1 MTPKRIL
8 IALALAA
15 GLAGAAYVSQ
25 APTSAGE
32 QMTAA
37 ADKLLASLTADQ
49 KTKAT
54 FDFDN
59 KERTNWYFV
68 PRQDKDK
75 RPTRK
80 GLPLQEMTAEQKA
93 LARDLVRAGTSEGGF
108 KKAIT
113 IMSLEAILRDLEKNG
128 AMVRNPEWYFF
139 TVFGTPSK
147 AGKWGWRVEG
157 HHLSL
162 NFTIDRGKVLAAT
175 PAFFGANPADVKAG
189 PRKGLRTLPEAEDL
203 AKELFAALDD
213 EQRKVALHKDRFPEI
228 EQAVTKPTRGFDQPQ
243 GLAAGKMNEKQRG
256 ILQRLIEGYAGRMPP
271 EVAARQ
277 LSDVKE
283 AGLDK
288 VHFAF
293 HQENDKPGKPY
304 TYRVQGPTFVIEFLN
319 VQADSAGNPA
329 NHIHSVWR
337 NLQGDFGL
345 VQR

>member
-8 IALALAA
+8 IALALTAA
-15 GLAGAAYVSQ
+15 LAGVAYVSQ

-32 QMTAA
+32 RMTVA
-37 ADKLLASLTADQ
+37 ADKFLASLTDDQ
-49 KTKAT
+49 KKQAT
-54 FDFDN
+54 FDFDS

-80 GLPLQEMTAEQKA
+80 GLPLQDMTAEQKA
-93 LARDLVRAGTSEGGF
+93 LARELVRAGTSDSGY

-113 IMSLEAILRDLEKNG
+113 IMSLEAILRELEKNG
-128 AMVRNPEWYFF
+128 SMVRNPEWYFF

-147 AGKWGWRVEG
+147 AGRWGWRVEG

-162 NFTIDRGKVLAAT
+162 NFTVDRGKVLAAT

-189 PRKGLRTLPEAEDL
+189 PRKGLRTLPEAEDY
-203 AKELFAALDD
+203 AKELFASLD
-213 EQRKVALHKDRFPEI
+213 EGQKKVAAQDRPFPEI
-228 EQAVTKPTRGFDQPQ
+228 EQAVTKPTRGYDRPL
-243 GLAAGKMNEKQRG
+243 GLAAGQLKANQKDT
-256 ILQRLIEGYAGRMPP
+256 LKKLIEGYAGRMPP

-277 LSDVKE
+277 LADINE

-293 HQENDKPGKPY
+293 HQAADKRGQPY
-304 TYRVQGPTFVIEFLN
+304 TYRVQGPTFVVEFLN
-319 VQADSAGNPA
+319 VQGDSAGNPA
-329 NHIHSVWR
+329 NHIHSCWR

-345 VQR
+345 APR